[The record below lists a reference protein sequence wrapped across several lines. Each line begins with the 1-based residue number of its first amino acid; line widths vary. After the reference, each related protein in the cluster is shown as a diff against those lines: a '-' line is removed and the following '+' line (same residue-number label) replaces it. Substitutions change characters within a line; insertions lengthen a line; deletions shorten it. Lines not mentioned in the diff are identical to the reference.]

1 MRRPVLSILAV
12 LGLLAGACDSGNPVA
27 PKAPDNPG
35 SPSTDLSVVVTSDR
49 GSLEVGSGQSATL
62 TVSVK
67 NADRSNAADGTEVT
81 LSTSLGSFGT
91 DASGIPIKLVKRPL
105 AGGAVTV
112 EFFPGDTPGVAN
124 VLAQAGVSVGRL
136 NLQIVSASAPPVA
149 EFTFQVSGL
158 TVLFADA
165 STGNPTSWQWDFGD
179 GESVGGRKTTQHVYP
194 QAGTYTVSLTVAAAN
209 GASSNV
215 RKFVTVQ
222 AGLPLQAG
230 FAYEV
235 NGLTVLFTDM
245 SVGEPVNWIWDFGDG
260 GASTERNPSHTYA
273 RPGNYTVKLTILNE
287 FGISATA
294 SKFVNPSLG
303 DPPKADFDFQADGLR
318 VLFTDK
324 SEGSPESWTWDFGD
338 GASSTAQS
346 PEHTYAQP
354 GTFNVTLTARN
365 KAGSTSKSKFV
376 AVSRGEPP
384 KADFEFQANGLNVV
398 FLDRSEGKPTSWTW
412 QFGDC
417 AGPLCESN
425 EQNPTHTYASPGTYT
440 VILTAANAAGT
451 SRATKLVTVSTA
463 GPPVANFCYQ
473 RNGLTVIFTDTST
486 SNPASWQWDFGD
498 CAEQASTCK
507 STSQNPGHSYV
518 NTAPKTYA
526 VSLTAINAAGQSTRT
541 KFVQVDSTI
550 SDPGPVCP

>member
-1 MRRPVLSILAV
+1 MRRPVLAILAM

-27 PKAPDNPG
+27 PKAPETPG
-35 SPSTDLSVVVTSDR
+35 SSSTDLSVVVTSNR
-49 GSLEVGSGQSATL
+49 GSLETGSTQSATL

-67 NADRSNAADGTEVT
+67 NGDRSNAADGTEVT
-81 LSTSLGSFGT
+81 ISTSLGSFGT
-91 DASGIPIKLVKRPL
+91 DASGMPIKLVKRPL
-105 AGGAVTV
+105 LGGAVTV
-112 EFFPGDTPGVAN
+112 ELFAGDTPGVAN

-136 NLQIVSASAPPVA
+136 NLSIVTPGAPPVA

-165 STGNPTSWQWDFGD
+165 STGNPTSWNWDFGD
-179 GESVGGRKTTQHVYP
+179 GESTSGRKTTQHVYP

-245 SVGEPVNWIWDFGDG
+245 SVGEPVSWIWDFGDG

-273 RPGNYTVKLTILNE
+273 KPGNYTVKLTIVNE

-303 DPPKADFDFQADGLR
+303 EAPKADFDFQADGLR

-324 SEGSPESWTWDFGD
+324 SEGGPESWAWDFGD
-338 GASSTAQS
+338 GASSTARS

-354 GTFNVTLTARN
+354 GTFNVTLTVKN

-384 KADFEFQANGLNVV
+384 KAAFEFQANGLNVV
-398 FLDRSEGKPTSWTW
+398 FIDRSEGKPTSWTW
-412 QFGDC
+412 EFGDC
-417 AGPLCESN
+417 SGPLCQSN
-425 EQNPTHTYASPGTYT
+425 EQNPTHTYATPGSYT

-451 SRATKLVTVSTA
+451 SRATKIVTVSTA
-463 GPPVANFCYQ
+463 GPPVAKFCYQ

-486 SNPASWQWDFGD
+486 SNPASWQWEFGD

-507 STSQNPGHSYV
+507 SASQNPGHSYA
-518 NTAPKTYA
+518 TAKTYA
-526 VSLTAINAAGQSTRT
+526 VTLTAINAAGQSTKT
-541 KFVQVDSTI
+541 QFVQVDPTL